1 MGLFTSTYNKMD
13 TTYYSPSFPQPPLTP
28 DSSAGSDAAKI
39 SPGPSPTLTELNRGA
54 QHNSS
59 LSSNELSPYYWDTPS
74 PGPSRTPASFYPS
87 SSNPTAGLFA
97 TPPHHPGVHDSAAYQ
112 SPRPAFADLNI
123 DNSESFN
130 SFYHT
135 LVSSSLGLSDF
146 FKLAPNDPSLGTT
159 SCGHSMGPGV
169 SQHLSNLMQ
178 LAEDI
183 HVTHGLEANKV
194 EELSQMFSRGQHN
207 RFGLAEKE
215 FDLLA
220 GSFRKFI
227 SDWRKTP
234 HSSMR
239 LGSLPSWPPPVTQT
253 TSAYSY
259 ETQSVQTVSAYMY
272 EPPPQSLSQV
282 NQYLAHPSTI
292 QATAVTSYPYTAEGT
307 YAHHEH
313 RQLYI
318 APATARDFPQQQSSP
333 LLAADPNFDNV
344 PIPESSEGVPVEAL
358 EPTFRPE
365 SPEYFDDGFEKAFQ
379 DACS

>member
-1 MGLFTSTYNKMD
+1 MD
-13 TTYYSPSFPQPPLTP
+13 EIYYSLLYPQPPLTP

-39 SPGPSPTLTELNRGA
+39 SPGPSPTLTELNRSA

-59 LSSNELSPYYWDTPS
+59 LSSNELSPYPYWDPSS
-74 PGPSRTPASFYPS
+74 PGASRTTSSFYPS

-97 TPPHHPGVHDSAAYQ
+97 TPPHHPGVHDSGAYH
-112 SPRPAFADLNI
+112 SPQTAFSDLNTDI
-123 DNSESFN
+123 SESFN

-135 LVSSSLGLSDF
+135 LSGSLGLSDF
-146 FKLAPNDPSLGTT
+146 FKLVPNDPSLGAS
-159 SCGHSMGPGV
+159 SCGHSMGLGV

-183 HVTHGLEANKV
+183 HVTHGLEASKV
-194 EELSQMFSRGQHN
+194 EELSQVFSKGQHN
-207 RFGLAEKE
+207 RFGLANKE
-215 FDLLA
+215 FDVLA

-227 SDWRKTP
+227 SNWRKTP
-234 HSSMR
+234 QSSMR
-239 LGSLPSWPPPVTQT
+239 MSSLPSWPPPVTQT
-253 TSAYSY
+253 TSAYGYDS
-259 ETQSVQTVSAYMY
+259 QSVQTVSAYMY

-292 QATAVTSYPYTAEGT
+292 QATAVTTYPYTAEGT
-307 YAHHEH
+307 YTQHHDH
-313 RQLYI
+313 HQLYLT
-318 APATARDFPQQQSSP
+318 PATTADYSRQRSSP
-333 LLAADPNFDNV
+333 LLAADPNFDSV
-344 PIPESSEGVPVEAL
+344 PIPESSMGVPVEAL